1 MREEKS
7 VYKLN
12 ESTNFHKFS
21 LFLKIVLDLWR
32 YVD

>member
-12 ESTNFHKFS
+12 ESTNFYKFS
-21 LFLKIVLDLWR
+21 PFLKFVLDL
-32 YVD
+32 

>member
-21 LFLKIVLDLWR
+21 PFLKFVLDL
-32 YVD
+32 

>member
-12 ESTNFHKFS
+12 ESTNFHNFS
-21 LFLKIVLDLWR
+21 LFLKFVLDL
-32 YVD
+32 

>member
-12 ESTNFHKFS
+12 ESTKFHNFS
-21 LFLKIVLDLWR
+21 PFLKFVLDL
-32 YVD
+32 